1 MVIVSILSVLE
12 NAAAGIFSTSLPI
25 IKVFTDE

>member
-1 MVIVSILSVLE
+1 MVIVSVLVFL
-12 NAAAGIFSTSLPI
+12 NAEAGIFSTSLPI

>member
-1 MVIVSILSVLE
+1 MVIVSILLVDL
-12 NAAAGIFSTSLPI
+12 NAEAGIFSTSLPI